1 MIKELRITMGNT
13 LSCASGEKGNRTS
26 NFYSRENYLPH
37 TSEMCSKNSL
47 YEKLKID
54 NKLRNDNDS
63 IEIEIDDKTRDIK
76 KVRYARRLF
85 YKIDKFIIDA

>member
-1 MIKELRITMGNT
+1 MGNT

-47 YEKLKID
+47 NEKLKID

-63 IEIEIDDKTRDIK
+63 IEIDDKTRDIK
-76 KVRYARRLF
+76 KVRYAIFL
-85 YKIDKFIIDA
+85 IDNFIIDA